1 MNLAYKIKLQKNNLR
16 SDARLCRE
24 DLAKINGKSIGFK
37 LIEIFCAHFT
47 GVVDKTVAGY
57 FPIGSEADV
66 KPLLT
71 KLYQLGWGC
80 LLPVVIAVDEKLIF
94 RKWKPDDNLI
104 LSNLRIF
111 EPAACQPV
119 GKPNMLLVPLLAF
132 DMQGYRLGYGGGYYD
147 RTLKVLRSKAKNKNQ
162 KLMVIGVCYAGQ
174 RVENVPHNE
183 FDQRID
189 GVITEK
195 GLLKF

>member
-1 MNLAYKIKLQKNNLR
+1 
-16 SDARLCRE
+16 
-24 DLAKINGKSIGFK
+24 
-37 LIEIFCAHFT
+37 
-47 GVVDKTVAGY
+47 
-57 FPIGSEADV
+57 
-66 KPLLT
+66 
-71 KLYQLGWGC
+71 
-80 LLPVVIAVDEKLIF
+80 
-94 RKWKPDDNLI
+94 
-104 LSNLRIF
+104 
-111 EPAACQPV
+111 
-119 GKPNMLLVPLLAF
+119 MLLVPLLAF

-189 GVITEK
+189 AVITEK

>member
-16 SDARLCRE
+16 SAALLRRE
-24 DLAKINGKSIGFK
+24 DLAKKNRKSIEFK
-37 LIEIFCAHFT
+37 LIEIFCAHFA
-47 GVVDKTVAGY
+47 GEVDKTVAGY
-57 FPIGSEADV
+57 LPSGSEADV

-71 KLYQLGWGC
+71 KLNQLGWAC
-80 LLPVVIAVDEKLIF
+80 LLPVVIAIDEKLIF
-94 RKWKPDDNLI
+94 RKWKPDDSLI
-104 LSNLRIF
+104 LSSLGIL

-132 DMQGYRLGYGGGYYD
+132 DMEGYRLGYGGGYYD
-147 RTLKVLRSKAKNKNQ
+147 RTLKILRAKAKNQNQ
-162 KLMVIGVCYAGQ
+162 KLVVIGICYAGQ
-174 RVENVPHNE
+174 GIKNVPHNE
-183 FDQRID
+183 FDERID

>member
-16 SDARLCRE
+16 SDALLCRE

-37 LIEIFCAHFT
+37 LIEIFCKHFT
-47 GVVDKTVAGY
+47 DGVDKTVAGY

-189 GVITEK
+189 AVITEK

>member
-1 MNLAYKIKLQKNNLR
+1 M
-16 SDARLCRE
+16 
-24 DLAKINGKSIGFK
+24 
-37 LIEIFCAHFT
+37 
-47 GVVDKTVAGY
+47 VDKTVAGY

-189 GVITEK
+189 AVITEK